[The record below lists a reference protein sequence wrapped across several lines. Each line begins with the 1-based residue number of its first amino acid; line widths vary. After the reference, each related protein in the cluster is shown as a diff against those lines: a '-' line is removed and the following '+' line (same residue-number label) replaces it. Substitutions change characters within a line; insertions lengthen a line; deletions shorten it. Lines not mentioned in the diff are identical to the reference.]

1 MEGDMGWAGRQ
12 RRLLEPGDK
21 HRLVLRGA
29 LMAALMGTPVPSHAQ
44 TSYPLSQ
51 AGNGLGQPTPSPAAQ
66 LKSLRGGFR
75 EFATDGLTRVIGGQ
89 PTSRTVWRNFVLVRS
104 QTPSG
109 RTSTCGGTV
118 IGRQWVLTAGHCVVG
133 KSAADFTVI
142 EDIDDLKED
151 GRKIPVD
158 RIVLHE
164 GYSDGPPRNDI
175 ALVHLASRAQA
186 PGQALMSNNLA
197 RVTLRAGS
205 NATLAGFGLT
215 TTQPL
220 AGPHTGS
227 ISDHLLQVSLPIV
240 ERSACARI
248 LAQVFQLSPAQAH
261 FLDDSTVCAGE
272 PAQGGRDACN
282 GDSGGPLAVD
292 VNHRQ
297 VQAGVVSWGPGC
309 GLRDTV
315 GVYTSVGYFED
326 WIRRSAPDAVFVA
339 RDEESPP
346 PPPVVPVQPVPIGA
360 EPCGL
365 PPVPA
370 DAGVRLDV
378 AEGARVRIG
387 AAIHVRATPAVA
399 GQLLV
404 FNIDTQTCR
413 TYQLFPNQFSS
424 GARVG
429 SVIAGGATVS
439 IPGATDTFV
448 IRVGA
453 PIGKNRLYAMIVP
466 AGISI
471 NDLASRGVD
480 MRTLVDAPSLWRE
493 LSSRVRTARDG
504 APPVEA
510 VGMFS
515 YEIVP

>member
-1 MEGDMGWAGRQ
+1 MGWARRQ
-12 RRLLEPGDK
+12 CRLLEPGDK
-21 HRLVLRGA
+21 RRLVLRGA
-29 LMAALMGTPVPSHAQ
+29 LMAVLMATPVPSHAQ
-44 TSYPLSQ
+44 TSYPL
-51 AGNGLGQPTPSPAAQ
+51 APVGNGPGQPVLSPAAQ

-75 EFATDGLTRVIGGQ
+75 EFSANELTRVIGGVA
-89 PTSRTVWRNFVLVRS
+89 TSRTAWKNFVLLRA
-104 QTPSG
+104 QTAPG
-109 RTSTCGGTV
+109 RVSTCGGTL
-118 IGRQWVLTAGHCVVG
+118 ISRQWVLTAGHCVVG
-133 KSAADFTVI
+133 KSAGSFTVI

-151 GRKIPVD
+151 GHKISVD

-186 PGQALMSNNLA
+186 PGQALMSHDLA
-197 RVTLRAGS
+197 RTALRAGT
-205 NATLAGFGLT
+205 NAVLAGFGLT
-215 TTQPL
+215 TSQPFI
-220 AGPHTGS
+220 GVHTGS
-227 ISDHLLQVSLPIV
+227 GSDHLLQVGLPVV

-248 LAQVFQLSPAQAH
+248 LAKVFQLSPAQVN

-292 VNHRQ
+292 VNHQQ

-326 WIRRSAPDAVFVA
+326 WIRRSAPEAVFVA
-339 RDEESPP
+339 GDVESPP
-346 PPPVVPVQPVPIGA
+346 SPPVVPVRPVPIGA

-365 PPVPA
+365 PPAPA
-370 DAGVRLDV
+370 VAGVRLDV

-387 AAIHVRATPAVA
+387 AAIHVRATPAIA

-413 TYQLFPNQFSS
+413 TYQLFPSQFSS

-439 IPGATDTFV
+439 IPGAADTFV

-453 PIGKNRLYAMIVP
+453 PIGKNRLYALIVP
-466 AGISI
+466 AGIPI

-480 MRTLVDAPSLWRE
+480 MRTLVDAPSLWWE
-493 LSSRVRTARDG
+493 LSSRARTARDG
-504 APPVEA
+504 ALPVEA
-510 VGMFS
+510 VGMYS